1 MFLSVDSDQYAHD
14 AIADPDYLLYGRMF
28 FPGARLE
35 AMYVR
40 RISKHVQYS
49 VTAVNN
55 ARAYV
60 SPQVAMQLQY
70 DVDKWCSECS
80 YTSDDGLL
88 GLRALY
94 NFGQP
99 VSSGQWSVGT
109 ELYYGVLDKS
119 GGCKFK
125 LVEDMFSI
133 VT

>member
-1 MFLSVDSDQYAHD
+1 
-14 AIADPDYLLYGRMF
+14 MF

-119 GGCKFK
+119 GGCKFE
-125 LVEDMFSI
+125 LVADMLSI